1 MSSVDLAG
9 TKRPGERILGALLL
23 RYAVVVALIGVF
35 ALFSLLAPSFLAPA
49 NLVSILVNNF
59 ALLAIISI
67 GMTLV
72 VAVGGI
78 DLSVGTAIDFASLTL
93 VTLVLGGQPVWLS
106 ALAALGAGAIVGV
119 FNAVLIVGLGIAPFL
134 ATLGTLFIGR
144 SAQQLITGGG
154 NPIYLPSSI
163 VSESFRAIGHGAIS
177 GIPMPLIVVAV
188 LATIAAITLA
198 HTRFGRIVIAIGV
211 QPGVARYSGVDVPQ
225 TTALI
230 YVLAGLVSAI
240 AGIIL
245 STTVNVYV
253 PYSGNAFLLNAIG
266 ATFIGT
272 TLSAESRPNVLGTIL
287 GVLLLAVVS
296 NGLLL
301 VGLNYYW
308 QQVGTGALIFIVLA
322 ASFAA
327 RGRSIKAGADR

>member
-1 MSSVDLAG
+1 MSSLDLAG
-9 TKRPGERILGALLL
+9 TKRPAAHILGALLL

-35 ALFSLLAPSFLAPA
+35 SLFSLLAPSFLAPA
-49 NLVSILVNNF
+49 NLISILVNNV
-59 ALLAIISI
+59 ALLAIVSL

-72 VAVGGI
+72 VAAGGI
-78 DLSVGTAIDFASLTL
+78 DLSVGTAIDFASLTF
-93 VTLVLGGQPVWLS
+93 VTLVLGGQPVGFAVL
-106 ALAALGAGAIVGV
+106 AGLAAGAAVGL

-154 NPIYLPSSI
+154 NPIYLPSSA
-163 VSESFRAIGHGAIS
+163 VPESFRAIGHGTIA
-177 GIPMPLIVVAV
+177 GIPVPLVVVAALAIVAAVV
-188 LATIAAITLA
+188 LAR
-198 HTRFGRIVIAIGV
+198 TRFGRVILAIGV
-211 QPGVARYSGVDVPQ
+211 QPGVARYSGLDVPRA
-225 TTALI
+225 TTFV
-230 YVLAGLVSAI
+230 YVLTGLVSAV

-245 STTVNVYV
+245 SATVNVYV

-272 TLSAESRPNVLGTIL
+272 TLSAESRPNIIGTIL
-287 GVLLLAVVS
+287 GVLLLGIVS

-301 VGLNYYW
+301 VGLSYYW
-308 QQVGTGALIFIVLA
+308 QQVGTGVLIFIVLA

-327 RGRSIKAGADR
+327 RR